1 MNAQRHAA
9 IAEMLIETAASLA
22 QDTRTGLAAGELIWG
37 GIAHACNAAD
47 ALVNA
52 EHRELRTKRQWAL
65 VINSLI
71 AEDGVRRSLLL
82 GLDASQRLHD
92 HFYTDRLNGSDLSE
106 DIALGT
112 KSIRLLLQIV
122 SRAF

>member
-1 MNAQRHAA
+1 MNAERHAA
-9 IAEMLIETAASLA
+9 ISEMLVETATPLA

-47 ALVNA
+47 ALANA
-52 EHRELRTKRQWAL
+52 GHRELRTKRQWAL
-65 VINSLI
+65 AINSLI
-71 AEDGVRRSLLL
+71 AKDEVRRSLLL

-92 HFYTDRLNGSDLSE
+92 HFYTGRLDDSDLAE
-106 DIALGT
+106 DIALGI

-122 SRAF
+122 S